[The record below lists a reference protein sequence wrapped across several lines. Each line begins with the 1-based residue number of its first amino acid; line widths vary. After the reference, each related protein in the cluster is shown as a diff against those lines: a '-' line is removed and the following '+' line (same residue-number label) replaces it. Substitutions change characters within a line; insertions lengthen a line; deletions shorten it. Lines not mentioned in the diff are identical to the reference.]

1 MVQVWHALYFKK
13 FSTRCR
19 SAIYCRLYATLCADS
34 LNYFFAELQIFV
46 ALFLICFLPTHVL
59 LMWFH
64 FDADSQNNY
73 NHFWNSLKIV
83 GFVFAY
89 ANSCVNPV
97 ALYFISANFRKH
109 FHQLLFSCCRSAE
122 NSSVDD
128 ETTRPRPQDRRR
140 QYGRRNLLNEFK
152 QRDSHQLASFE
163 VTFSNKRTTSS
174 QNDSDVPQIVVVCS
188 VRDDKI
194 PRTIHRN
201 PLSVTSPA
209 HVMTSKTPTDDDTDH
224 TKET

>member
-1 MVQVWHALYFKK
+1 MNK
-13 FSTRCR
+13 F
-19 SAIYCRLYATLCADS
+19 
-34 LNYFFAELQIFV
+34 Q
-46 ALFLICFLPTHVL
+46 
-59 LMWFH
+59 
-64 FDADSQNNY
+64 
-73 NHFWNSLKIV
+73 
-83 GFVFAY
+83 
-89 ANSCVNPV
+89 
-97 ALYFISANFRKH
+97 
-109 FHQLLFSCCRSAE
+109 
-122 NSSVDD
+122 
-128 ETTRPRPQDRRR
+128 
-140 QYGRRNLLNEFK
+140 